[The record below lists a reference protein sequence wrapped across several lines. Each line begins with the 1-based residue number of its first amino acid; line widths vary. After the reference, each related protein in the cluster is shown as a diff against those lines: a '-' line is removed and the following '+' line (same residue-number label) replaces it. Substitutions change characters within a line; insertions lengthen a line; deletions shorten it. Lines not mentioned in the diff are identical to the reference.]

1 MQRLRIEPGSWKEL
15 NRLLDTALDLPPE
28 RRAEWLESL
37 DCNDQQLK
45 VRLQAIL
52 SHTATVETN
61 GFLESPPKLQVDDA
75 TLRAT
80 RTLGEQVGSIV
91 GPYRLVREIGMGGMG
106 AVWLAERIDGLIPRP
121 VALKLPHGVWRRAG
135 FSERVTRERQI
146 LAALNHP
153 NIARLYDAGIT
164 SGGQPYLA
172 LEYIPGRRIDAY
184 CDECQLDVRARLLL
198 FLQIAKAVAYAHSKL
213 VVHRDLKPANILV
226 TEDGQTHLLDFGIA
240 KLLGQEQLEAGQLTE
255 MPGLALTP
263 EYASPEQIAGEPIS
277 TASDVYSL
285 GVVLFELLTR
295 SRPYKLARDSRGAL
309 EDAILQ
315 ADPPLPSDVVADA
328 GVRRQLRGDLDTILL
343 KALKKR
349 TSERYATVNA
359 LAEDIERYLANQPVL
374 ARPDTLR
381 YRYAKFLRRNKLAV
395 GAAAAVVLAL
405 LIGAAGSFWQA
416 RVALAEQRR
425 AEEVK
430 DFLASM
436 LQDADPYRG
445 QGNAPSVTEL
455 LRQARARIDSLGAPP
470 ELRIELLTLIGSSLL
485 NLEDFDSAEQAV
497 REALDQS
504 AATLGPDH
512 EQTLRAR
519 ILMIGVHRF
528 RGRTDEM
535 RRELDAVERIFEGRR
550 DVAASD
556 RIALLESRAHLSI
569 DDGDSKQAVTSAK
582 QAFDL
587 AMSSFGERDARTAAA
602 ATLLA
607 ESYEYSDV
615 STEFALQAADRAFQ
629 LTTAIYGAD
638 SKHPRVIIVRDV
650 YGRALCRDD
659 KVQEGL
665 EQLERAMQD
674 ATEIFGPTSS
684 TVAIMAGNAARYHRV
699 VGDIKTALANLD
711 RAIDIHRQQVQRESF
726 TYLGPLTARGIA
738 LIAARRGDDA
748 LRDLTESSQG
758 LHKLFGQNHEETL
771 IAEFHRALAL
781 AYVGRADESQAAF
794 EPVLQQY
801 RTTYSDPVYIPSRAL
816 GAAGAALRLG
826 GDFAAARTVLEEA
839 LKSQPEG
846 RSRIP
851 LLIELGLTQLELDQ
865 PARAAS
871 LLEEAR
877 GLQSMGPQR
886 PTPARTD
893 VLVGLGR
900 VRMALGKP
908 QEALALLQQADVFW
922 QDFDADNRWA
932 GEAAFWLSRCQAALG
947 REREGAATLA
957 RAAQILSQS
966 PLASDAKLL
975 KTARRT

>member
-28 RRAEWLESL
+28 RRAEWLDGL
-37 DCNDQQLK
+37 DCNDEQLK
-45 VRLQAIL
+45 ARLQAIL

-61 GFLESPPKLQVDDA
+61 GFLESPPKLHIDEA
-75 TLRAT
+75 TLHTMHA
-80 RTLGEQVGSIV
+80 LGEQGGSHI

-106 AVWLAERIDGLIPRP
+106 AVWLAERVDGLIPRP

-153 NIARLYDAGIT
+153 NIACLYDAGIT
-164 SGGQPYLA
+164 TGGQPYLA
-172 LEYIPGRRIDAY
+172 LEFIEGERIDAY
-184 CDECQLDVRARLLL
+184 CDTRNLDVRARLLL
-198 FLQIAKAVAYAHSKL
+198 FLQVAKAVAHAHSKL

-226 TEDGQTHLLDFGIA
+226 TDDGQTHLLDFGIA
-240 KLLGQEQLEAGQLTE
+240 KLLGQEQLEAGLLTE

-285 GVVLFELLTR
+285 GVVLFELLTKT
-295 SRPYKLARDSRGAL
+295 RPYKLPRDSRGAL

-315 ADPPLPSDVVADA
+315 VDPPAPSNVVADPA
-328 GVRRQLRGDLDTILL
+328 LRKQLRGDLDTIIL

-349 TSERYATVNA
+349 SSERYATVNA
-359 LAEDIERYLANQPVL
+359 FAEDIERYLANQPVL
-374 ARPDTLR
+374 ARPDTLH
-381 YRYAKFLRRNKLAV
+381 YRYTKFLRRNKLAV
-395 GAAAAVVLAL
+395 GAAAAVAVAILA
-405 LIGAAGSFWQA
+405 GAGVSFWQA

-425 AEEVK
+425 AQEVK

-445 QGNAPSVTEL
+445 QGTAPSVTDL
-455 LRQARARIDSLGAPP
+455 LRQARTRIDTLGARP
-470 ELRIELLTLIGSSLL
+470 ELRVELLTLIGSSLL
-485 NLEDFDSAEQAV
+485 NLEDFDAAERAAL
-497 REALDQS
+497 EALEQS
-504 AATLGPDH
+504 AAALGPDH

-519 ILMIGVHRF
+519 VLMIGIHRF

-535 RRELDAVERIFEGRR
+535 RRELDAVERIFAGRR
-550 DVAASD
+550 DVAPTD

-569 DDGDSKQAVTSAK
+569 DDGDAKQAVASAR

-587 AMSSFGERDARTAAA
+587 AMSNFGERDARTAAA

-615 STEFALQAADRAFQ
+615 STDFALQAAERAFQ

-650 YGRALCRDD
+650 YGRALCRDG
-659 KVQEGL
+659 KVPEGL
-665 EQLERAMQD
+665 EQLERAMRD

-699 VGDIKTALANLD
+699 LGDIKTALANLD
-711 RAIDIHRQQVQRESF
+711 RAIEIHRQQVQRESF

-738 LIAARRGDDA
+738 LIAARRGADA

-781 AYVGRADESQAAF
+781 AYMGRADEAQAAL

-801 RTTYSDPVYIPSRAL
+801 RTTYRDPVYIPSRAL
-816 GAAGAALRLG
+816 SAAGSASRLAG
-826 GDFAAARTVLEEA
+826 NLAAARAVLEEA
-839 LKSQPEG
+839 LASEPKG

-851 LLIELGLTQLELDQ
+851 ALTELGLTELELEQ
-865 PARAAS
+865 PGRAAI
-871 LLEEAR
+871 LLEEVRA
-877 GLQSMGPQR
+877 LQATGQQR
-886 PTPARTD
+886 PTPARMD

-900 VRMALGKP
+900 ARLALGKP
-908 QEALALLQQADVFW
+908 QDALVFLEQADAFW
-922 QDFDADNRWA
+922 RDFDADNRWA
-932 GEAAFWLSRCQAALG
+932 GEAAFWLGRCQRALG
-947 REREGAATLA
+947 RDREGADTLE
-957 RAAQILSQS
+957 RAARILSHS
-966 PLASDAKLL
+966 PLPSDAKLL
-975 KTARRT
+975 QIARRS